1 MIEKH
6 AELLYQRVKKT
17 ARHLGPRFRREGIE
31 AYCLYDWDIP
41 ELRVKVDR
49 YGDHLIVAEYERQQ
63 TRDLDGYLDAL
74 GEAAAAALTLP
85 PENVH
90 KKQRRTR
97 QRGTAAGRYER
108 LGAAGQT
115 LLVSERDLRFEVNL
129 DDFVDTGLFSDHRDT
144 RAQLRTLG
152 AKSFLNLYAYTGA
165 FSVALAKS
173 GARTVSVDLS
183 GRYLE
188 WARRNFT
195 HSGLDHASHEF
206 IETEASRYLRAAVAR
221 GERFDLVLLDP
232 PSFSTTGGL
241 ANAEFDVQAD
251 HPALIRL
258 ALELVDAGGALYFS
272 TNHQRFVPELDS
284 FEAGGAVVEDLTERT
299 TPLDYRGRAA
309 RMGPPHRLYRLLK
322 TGGSRAPETAPSR
335 S

>member
-6 AELLYQRVKKT
+6 AELLHQRVKKT

-49 YGDHLIVAEYERQQ
+49 YGDHLVVAEYERMQ
-63 TRDLDGYLDAL
+63 TSHLDGYLDAL
-74 GEAAAAALTLP
+74 GEAAAVAVGLP

-97 QRGTAAGRYER
+97 RRGSAAGRYER
-108 LGAAGQT
+108 LGEAGQT
-115 LLVSERDLRFEVNL
+115 LLVAERDLWFEVNL

-144 RAQLRTLG
+144 RAQLRARG

-183 GRYLE
+183 GRYLD
-188 WARRNFT
+188 WAKRNFT
-195 HSGLDHASHEF
+195 HSGLDPAAHEF
-206 IETEASRYLRAAVAR
+206 VETEAASYLRAAAAR
-221 GERFDLVLLDP
+221 RARFDVVFIDP
-232 PSFSTTGGL
+232 PSFSTAGGQ
-241 ANAEFDVQAD
+241 AGAEFDVQAD
-251 HPALIRL
+251 HPVLIRL
-258 ALELVDAGGALYFS
+258 ALDVVEPGGALYFS
-272 TNHQRFVPELDS
+272 TNHQRFVPELDE
-284 FEAGGAVVEDLTERT
+284 FAADGATIEDLTERT
-299 TPLDYRGRAA
+299 TPPDYRGRAA
-309 RMGPPHRLYRLLK
+309 RIGPPHRLFRLIK
-322 TGGSRAPETAPSR
+322 ASGSRAPRTAQSR

>member
-6 AELLYQRVKKT
+6 RELLYQRLRKT

-49 YGDHLIVAEYERQQ
+49 YADHLVIAEYERQQ
-63 TRDLDGYLDAL
+63 TRDLEGYLDAL
-74 GEAAAAALTLP
+74 GDAAASALGLP
-85 PENVH
+85 PQNVH

-97 QRGTAAGRYER
+97 QRGSAAGRYER
-108 LGAAGQT
+108 LGEAGLS

-144 RAQLRTLG
+144 RARLRAL
-152 AKSFLNLYAYTGA
+152 APKSFLNLYAYTGA

-183 GRYLE
+183 RRYLD
-188 WARRNFT
+188 WAKRNFA
-195 HSGLDHASHEF
+195 HSGLDPEGHEF
-206 IETEASRYLRAAVAR
+206 VETEATSYLRAAAVR
-221 GERFDLVLLDP
+221 GERFEVVFVDP

-241 ANAEFDVQAD
+241 GSAEFDVQRD
-251 HPALIRL
+251 HHALLQL
-258 ALELVDAGGALYFS
+258 ALALVEPEGALYFS
-272 TNHQRFVPELDS
+272 TNHQRFVPDLDG
-284 FEAGGAVVEDLTERT
+284 FEADGVFVEDLTERT

-322 TGGSRAPETAPSR
+322 TSGSRAPRTAPSR